1 MSNEYDYDNYE
12 PPNENNT
19 KIQIA
24 IQDSSG
30 IITSNPSFTVSEIKA
45 NDIIYGWSFNFTDG
59 GFAENYLKCI
69 VMLLKNVPYNGHIRK
84 GIWLPNY
91 TGSPKNGYA
100 CKIEYTCIK
109 KLEKVY
115 IPDLGNSLPNGG
127 TTGQVLKKSSDNDYA
142 LTWGSITGLL
152 PTGGTSG
159 QILKKSGNADYAV
172 EWGDINGALP
182 SGGTTGQ
189 VLKKS
194 SATDY
199 AVTWGSPDGILPT
212 GGTDGQVLLKNGA
225 SNYAAKWGSITGVL
239 PTGGTSG
246 QVLKKS
252 STTNYACTWGDVDGT
267 LPSGGTDGQVLLK
280 NGSTN
285 YAAKWGTVSAAELKS
300 GYNSLELKT
309 KTLTPSSNGFEIGTS
324 SYPVTVRGD
333 EIVLYYSSYRYCTL
347 ACNSSG
353 KLTVNGTAIN

>member
-1 MSNEYDYDNYE
+1 MEGVDSLYTEE
-12 PPNENNT
+12 PEEKQTEEQQQPFQLAVIATVEEDGLTLTPDGAEEPTEKHFKCNT
-19 KIQIA
+19 GINFAAGQRVAVLELSGSKVVMFPIGNPGADAPAKI
-24 IQDSSG
+24 
-30 IITSNPSFTVSEIKA
+30 P
-45 NDIIYGWSFNFTDG
+45 
-59 GFAENYLKCI
+59 
-69 VMLLKNVPYNGHIRK
+69 P
-84 GIWLPNY
+84 
-91 TGSPKNGYA
+91 
-100 CKIEYTCIK
+100 
-109 KLEKVY
+109 
-115 IPDLGNSLPNGG
+115 GG
-127 TTGQVLKKSSDNDYA
+127 TAGQVLKKSSDNDYA

-172 EWGDINGALP
+172 EWGDMNGALP

-225 SNYAAKWGSITGVL
+225 SNYAAKWGSITGAL

-252 STTNYACTWGDVDGT
+252 SNTNYACTWGDVAGT

-285 YAAKWGTVSAAELKS
+285 YAAKWGTVSAAGLKS

>member
-1 MSNEYDYDNYE
+1 MEGVDSLYTETPEEEKTAEE
-12 PPNENNT
+12 PQQPFQLATVATVEEDGLTLTLDGAEEPSEKHYKCNT
-19 KIQIA
+19 GINFAAGQRVAVLELSGSKVVMFPIGNPGADAPAKIP
-24 IQDSSG
+24 
-30 IITSNPSFTVSEIKA
+30 T
-45 NDIIYGWSFNFTDG
+45 
-59 GFAENYLKCI
+59 
-69 VMLLKNVPYNGHIRK
+69 
-84 GIWLPNY
+84 
-91 TGSPKNGYA
+91 
-100 CKIEYTCIK
+100 
-109 KLEKVY
+109 
-115 IPDLGNSLPNGG
+115 GG
-127 TTGQVLKKSSDNDYA
+127 TAGQVLQKSSDNDYA

-225 SNYAAKWGSITGVL
+225 SNYAAKWGSITGAL

-280 NGSTN
+280 SGSTA
-285 YAAKWGTVSAAELKS
+285 YSAKWGTLSPTVAALTS
-300 GYNSLELKT
+300 GSYKLTLSSR
-309 KTLTPSSNGFEIGTS
+309 TLTPSATGFEIGTS
-324 SYPVTVRGD
+324 NYPVTVRGD

>member
-1 MSNEYDYDNYE
+1 MEGVDSLYTEE
-12 PPNENNT
+12 PEEQQTEEQQQPFQLAVIATVEEDGLTLTPDGAEEPTEKHFKCNT
-19 KIQIA
+19 GINFAAGQRVAVLELSGSKVVMFPIGNPGADAPAKI
-24 IQDSSG
+24 
-30 IITSNPSFTVSEIKA
+30 P
-45 NDIIYGWSFNFTDG
+45 
-59 GFAENYLKCI
+59 
-69 VMLLKNVPYNGHIRK
+69 P
-84 GIWLPNY
+84 
-91 TGSPKNGYA
+91 
-100 CKIEYTCIK
+100 
-109 KLEKVY
+109 
-115 IPDLGNSLPNGG
+115 GG
-127 TTGQVLKKSSDNDYA
+127 TAGQVLKKSSDNDYA

-225 SNYAAKWGSITGVL
+225 SNYAAKWGSITGAL
-239 PTGGTSG
+239 PT
-246 QVLKKS
+246 
-252 STTNYACTWGDVDGT
+252 
-267 LPSGGTDGQVLLK
+267 GGTDGQVLLK

-285 YAAKWGTVSAAELKS
+285 YAAKWGTVSAAGLKS

-333 EIVLYYSSYRYCTL
+333 EIVLYYNSYRYCTI

>member
-1 MSNEYDYDNYE
+1 MEGVDSLYTETPEETNAEEQQPFQLATVASVEEDGLTLTLDGAEE
-12 PPNENNT
+12 PTEKRYKCNT
-19 KIQIA
+19 AVQFSAGQRVAVLELSGSKVVMFA
-24 IQDSSG
+24 VGNPGADAASG
-30 IITSNPSFTVSEIKA
+30 IPP
-45 NDIIYGWSFNFTDG
+45 G
-59 GFAENYLKCI
+59 GSA
-69 VMLLKNVPYNGHIRK
+69 
-84 GIWLPNY
+84 
-91 TGSPKNGYA
+91 
-100 CKIEYTCIK
+100 
-109 KLEKVY
+109 
-115 IPDLGNSLPNGG
+115 
-127 TTGQVLKKSSDNDYA
+127 GQVLIKASAEDYS
-142 LTWGSITGLL
+142 LKWGSISGLL
-152 PTGGTSG
+152 PTGGTDGQVLLKDGATDYDVKWGSLTGVLPTGGTAG
-159 QILKKSGNADYAV
+159 QI
-172 EWGDINGALP
+172 
-182 SGGTTGQ
+182 
-189 VLKKS
+189 LKKS

-199 AVTWGSPDGILPT
+199 ACSWGSIDGILPT

-280 NGSTN
+280 NGSTA

>member
-1 MSNEYDYDNYE
+1 MEGVDSLYTEE
-12 PPNENNT
+12 PEEQQTEEQQQPFQLAVIATVEEDGLTLTPDGAEEPTEKHFKCNT
-19 KIQIA
+19 GINFAAGQRVAVLELSGSKVVMFPIGNPGADAPAKIPI
-24 IQDSSG
+24 
-30 IITSNPSFTVSEIKA
+30 
-45 NDIIYGWSFNFTDG
+45 
-59 GFAENYLKCI
+59 
-69 VMLLKNVPYNGHIRK
+69 
-84 GIWLPNY
+84 
-91 TGSPKNGYA
+91 
-100 CKIEYTCIK
+100 
-109 KLEKVY
+109 
-115 IPDLGNSLPNGG
+115 GG
-127 TTGQVLKKSSDNDYA
+127 TTGQVLQKSSDNDYA

-225 SNYAAKWGSITGVL
+225 SNYAAKWGSITGA
-239 PTGGTSG
+239 G
-246 QVLKKS
+246 
-252 STTNYACTWGDVDGT
+252 
-267 LPSGGTDGQVLLK
+267 
-280 NGSTN
+280 
-285 YAAKWGTVSAAELKS
+285 LKS

-333 EIVLYYSSYRYCTL
+333 EIVLYYNSYRYCTL

>member
-1 MSNEYDYDNYE
+1 MEGVDSLYTEE
-12 PPNENNT
+12 PEEQQTEEQQQPFQLAVIATVEEDGLTLTPDGAEEPTEKHFKCNT
-19 KIQIA
+19 GINFAAGQRVAVLELSGSKVVMFPIGNPGADAPAKIP
-24 IQDSSG
+24 
-30 IITSNPSFTVSEIKA
+30 T
-45 NDIIYGWSFNFTDG
+45 
-59 GFAENYLKCI
+59 
-69 VMLLKNVPYNGHIRK
+69 
-84 GIWLPNY
+84 
-91 TGSPKNGYA
+91 
-100 CKIEYTCIK
+100 
-109 KLEKVY
+109 
-115 IPDLGNSLPNGG
+115 GG
-127 TTGQVLKKSSDNDYA
+127 TAGQVLKKSSDNDYA

-159 QILKKSGNADYAV
+159 QILKKSGNDDYAV

-225 SNYAAKWGSITGVL
+225 SNRSEERRV
-239 PTGGTSG
+239 
-246 QVLKKS
+246 
-252 STTNYACTWGDVDGT
+252 
-267 LPSGGTDGQVLLK
+267 
-280 NGSTN
+280 
-285 YAAKWGTVSAAELKS
+285 VSAAELKS

-333 EIVLYYSSYRYCTL
+333 EIVLYYNSYRNCTL

>member
-1 MSNEYDYDNYE
+1 MEGVDSLYTEE
-12 PPNENNT
+12 PEEQQTEEQQQPFQLAVIATVEEDGLTLTPDGAEEPTEKHFKCNT
-19 KIQIA
+19 GINFAAGQRVAVLELSGSKVVMFPIGNPGADAPAKI
-24 IQDSSG
+24 
-30 IITSNPSFTVSEIKA
+30 P
-45 NDIIYGWSFNFTDG
+45 
-59 GFAENYLKCI
+59 
-69 VMLLKNVPYNGHIRK
+69 P
-84 GIWLPNY
+84 
-91 TGSPKNGYA
+91 
-100 CKIEYTCIK
+100 
-109 KLEKVY
+109 
-115 IPDLGNSLPNGG
+115 GG
-127 TTGQVLKKSSDNDYA
+127 TAGQVLKKSSDNDYA

-182 SGGTTGQ
+182 SGGTSGQ

-194 SATDY
+194 SAT
-199 AVTWGSPDGILPT
+199 
-212 GGTDGQVLLKNGA
+212 
-225 SNYAAKWGSITGVL
+225 
-239 PTGGTSG
+239 
-246 QVLKKS
+246 
-252 STTNYACTWGDVDGT
+252 NYACTWGDVAGT

-280 NGSTN
+280 NGSTA

>member
-1 MSNEYDYDNYE
+1 MEGVDSLYTETPEE
-12 PPNENNT
+12 PNAEEQQPFQLATVASVEADGLTLTLDGAEEPTEKRYKCNT
-19 KIQIA
+19 AVQFSAGQRVAVLELSGSKVVMFA
-24 IQDSSG
+24 VGNPGADAASS
-30 IITSNPSFTVSEIKA
+30 IPP
-45 NDIIYGWSFNFTDG
+45 G
-59 GFAENYLKCI
+59 GSA
-69 VMLLKNVPYNGHIRK
+69 
-84 GIWLPNY
+84 
-91 TGSPKNGYA
+91 
-100 CKIEYTCIK
+100 
-109 KLEKVY
+109 
-115 IPDLGNSLPNGG
+115 
-127 TTGQVLKKSSDNDYA
+127 GQVLIKASAEDYS
-142 LTWGSITGLL
+142 LKWGSISGLL
-152 PTGGTSG
+152 PTGGTDG
-159 QILKKSGNADYAV
+159 QVLLKDGATDYAV
-172 EWGDINGALP
+172 KWGSLTGALP
-182 SGGTTGQ
+182 TGGTAGQ
-189 VLKKS
+189 ILKKS

-199 AVTWGSPDGILPT
+199 ACSWGSIDGILPT

-225 SNYAAKWGSITGVL
+225 SNYAAKWGSITGTL

-252 STTNYACTWGDVDGT
+252 SATNYACTWGDVDGT

-309 KTLTPSSNGFEIGTS
+309 KTLTPSSTGFEIGTS

-333 EIVLYYSSYRYCTL
+333 EIVLYYSAYRYCTL

>member
-1 MSNEYDYDNYE
+1 M
-12 PPNENNT
+12 
-19 KIQIA
+19 
-24 IQDSSG
+24 
-30 IITSNPSFTVSEIKA
+30 
-45 NDIIYGWSFNFTDG
+45 
-59 GFAENYLKCI
+59 
-69 VMLLKNVPYNGHIRK
+69 
-84 GIWLPNY
+84 
-91 TGSPKNGYA
+91 
-100 CKIEYTCIK
+100 
-109 KLEKVY
+109 
-115 IPDLGNSLPNGG
+115 
-127 TTGQVLKKSSDNDYA
+127 
-142 LTWGSITGLL
+142 
-152 PTGGTSG
+152 
-159 QILKKSGNADYAV
+159 
-172 EWGDINGALP
+172 
-182 SGGTTGQ
+182 
-189 VLKKS
+189 
-194 SATDY
+194 
-199 AVTWGSPDGILPT
+199 
-212 GGTDGQVLLKNGA
+212 
-225 SNYAAKWGSITGVL
+225 L